1 MRRACVF
8 LLCAVVA
15 WVTAPVGAQPQ
26 TVKIGALFNVTG
38 GMSSIDAPGLNGA
51 KLAVKEWNARG
62 GVLGRRIELAAEDG
76 KTDQTTV
83 ANAMSKLINVERV
96 VAVGGLNDSTFAL
109 AAGPIAQKAK
119 VPFVIA
125 GATLPNLPDQ
135 IGDYAFMVPF
145 TDDAQAFVGA
155 IYTVK
160 TLKARRVWVMTD
172 KAYDYTLTLT
182 KFYKQKLLELGG
194 VVVAED
200 VYQSGDKDFSAQIT
214 RLRRISPPPD
224 ALFISAVPDDIGLIV
239 RQIRSAGIRIPIVG
253 GDGYD
258 TELLVTIP
266 GKALADNIYF
276 TTHVSLTSKA
286 AVVAN
291 FVKAYTKEYGR
302 GPENA
307 FAALGYDTFNLLLD
321 AIRRAGRPDP
331 AAIKAALEQ
340 TRGFRAVTGTIS
352 YEGGRHVPK
361 KSVTVIKVVKG
372 EFQFATETTP

>member
-1 MRRACVF
+1 MRRVW
-8 LLCAVVA
+8 LLVAALAVLLLA
-15 WVTAPVGAQPQ
+15 LPIAAQQ
-26 TVKIGALFNVTG
+26 AGVNIGALFGVTG

-62 GVLGRRIELAAEDG
+62 GVLGQKIVLLAEDG
-76 KTDQTTV
+76 KTDQTVTT
-83 ANAMSKLINVERV
+83 NAMSRLINVRKV

-125 GATLPNLPDQ
+125 GATLPNLPEQ

-155 IYTVK
+155 IYTVN
-160 TLKARRVWVMTD
+160 TLKAKRIWIMTD

-194 VVVAED
+194 QVVAED
-200 VYQSGDKDFSAQIT
+200 AYQSGDKDYSAQIT
-214 RLRRISPPPD
+214 RLRRISPAPD
-224 ALFISAVPDDIGLIV
+224 ALFISAVPDDVGLIV
-239 RQIRSAGIRIPIVG
+239 RQIRAAGIKTPIVG

-258 TELLVTIP
+258 TELLVSIP
-266 GKALADNIYF
+266 GKDLADNIYF
-276 TTHVSLTSKA
+276 TTHVSLTSKTPR
-286 AVVAN
+286 VAN
-291 FVKAYTKEYGR
+291 FVQAYTKEYGR

-321 AIRRAGRPDP
+321 AIRRAGKADP
-331 AAIKAALEQ
+331 AAIKAALEK
-340 TRGFRAVTGTIS
+340 TRGFAAVTGTIT

-361 KSVTVIKVVKG
+361 KSVTVIKVAKG
-372 EFQFATETTP
+372 VFQFVTEVTP

>member
-1 MRRACVF
+1 MRRVLA
-8 LLCAVVA
+8 LLIVMAVA
-15 WVTAPVGAQPQ
+15 WLVVPASAQQ
-26 TVKIGALFNVTG
+26 GTVKIGALFNATG

-62 GVLGRRIELAAEDG
+62 GVLGRRIVLATEDG
-76 KTDQTTV
+76 KTDQTVNAT
-83 ANAMSKLINVERV
+83 AMSKLISVEKV
-96 VAVGGLNDSTFAL
+96 VVVGGLNDSTFAL

-155 IYTVK
+155 IYTVR
-160 TLKARRVWVMTD
+160 TLKAKRVWIMTD

-194 VVVAED
+194 TVVAED
-200 VYQSGDKDFSAQIT
+200 AYQSGDKDYSAQIT
-214 RLRRISPPPD
+214 RLRRISPAPD

-239 RQIRSAGIRIPIVG
+239 RQIRAAGIRIPIVG

-266 GKALADNIYF
+266 GKALADNVYF

-286 AVVAN
+286 PVVAN
-291 FVKAYTKEYGR
+291 FIKAYTKEYGR

-307 FAALGYDTFNLLLD
+307 FAALGYDTFNLMLD
-321 AIRRAGRPDP
+321 AIKRAGKADP
-331 AAIKAALEQ
+331 AAIKGALEQ
-340 TRGFRAVTGTIS
+340 TKGFRAVTGTIT

-361 KSVTVIKVVKG
+361 KSVTVIRVVKG
-372 EFQFATETTP
+372 EFQFAGETTP